1 MFCLVGRAFDLVLP
15 LTLGSDWLPLL
26 EDDGEDN
33 DAVVR
38 VPAVDGE
45 AVVVCAGEF
54 VTLGV
59 GLTGF
64 ARLRILLVEKLSKQ
78 NLLLTFPIRLI

>member
-45 AVVVCAGEF
+45 AVEGEF